1 LSKSGVYGDAS
12 LATEEKGEQ
21 MIELFA
27 EKMTALLL
35 EGYGYLTK

>member
-1 LSKSGVYGDAS
+1 
-12 LATEEKGEQ
+12 